1 MLNAS
6 SKLWKER
13 SKLTR
18 WLEERRLVE
27 SRRPVLCV
35 GGKEK
40 WFARRDGCTEK
51 VLAASLGECMRR
63 PPRPSTCTMRITVAA
78 LVTRLVHYPLIFA
91 IRKDLES
98 LTLKR
103 GMYKIAGKNGCIRNY
118 LPFNREK
125 YTVYRVRIVMRR

>member
-1 MLNAS
+1 MLSES

-51 VLAASLGECMRR
+51 VPAASLGECMRR

-78 LVTRLVHYPLIFA
+78 LVTRCVYYPLFL
-91 IRKDLES
+91 RLEKTLYLIHS
-98 LTLKR
+98 STICIKVQVEMVVFGITYRLTV
-103 GMYKIAGKNGCIRNY
+103 KNI
-118 LPFNREK
+118 PF
-125 YTVYRVRIVMRR
+125 TVCAP